1 MSLSNRVGFTRF
13 DGSSGTSTAATL
25 YAPPESTSNW
35 KLVETKI
42 LDFSG
47 RVQVWR
53 KIVFFNLPPGENSK
67 RLADALWALR
77 SQVIGWDVEWFKD
90 ESAERLETLVRGI
103 TRPIMDNKIVIL
115 THADMFSTINGRE
128 QLRTFLDSMVAD
140 GYTFKTVEDLPNWE
154 SPQDEE
160 NFDYSDF

>member
-1 MSLSNRVGFTRF
+1 M
-13 DGSSGTSTAATL
+13 
-25 YAPPESTSNW
+25 
-35 KLVETKI
+35 
-42 LDFSG
+42 
-47 RVQVWR
+47 
-53 KIVFFNLPPGENSK
+53 
-67 RLADALWALR
+67 
-77 SQVIGWDVEWFKD
+77 IGWDVEWFKD